1 MGNIANSRLSSNF
14 IACCRHI
21 RLIDCPN
28 DSRWYHCSLVQWPW
42 FETLLHL
49 LDRFCLC
56 PIDPAAADIV
66 WYSWQIQVFLSQIF
80 TVFHYPYTQALQPQ
94 AAPPQHLPSTSPA
107 PPQHLPST
115 SPAPLYLC
123 RSLTHRSGARPP
135 LQWNVFPLN
144 VIVQLLHSYRQSM
157 VEHGSCDGRRHRRKS
172 QDESHNKR
180 KLEKLRIRKKYRI
193 SLSNYLWLQRVER

>member
-1 MGNIANSRLSSNF
+1 MSKIFLYISMTVAMGNIANSRLSSNF
-14 IACCRHI
+14 IACCRHV

-94 AAPPQHLPSTSPA
+94 ALPPQHFPSTSPA

-115 SPAPLYLC
+115 SPAHLQHL
-123 RSLTHRSGARPP
+123 SIFAEAWLTG
-135 LQWNVFPLN
+135 
-144 VIVQLLHSYRQSM
+144 
-157 VEHGSCDGRRHRRKS
+157 VEHVRLCN
-172 QDESHNKR
+172 EMYF
-180 KLEKLRIRKKYRI
+180 L
-193 SLSNYLWLQRVER
+193 

>member
-49 LDRFCLC
+49 LERFCLC
-56 PIDPAAADIV
+56 PIDPAAADIE

-107 PPQHLPST
+107 PPQHISST
-115 SPAPLYLC
+115 SL
-123 RSLTHRSGARPP
+123 SLQKLDSQEWSTSASAMKCISFKCDSAAAAQ
-135 LQWNVFPLN
+135 LQT
-144 VIVQLLHSYRQSM
+144 
-157 VEHGSCDGRRHRRKS
+157 EHGGAWQLWWQETQKKITRRKS
-172 QDESHNKR
+172 QQ
-180 KLEKLRIRKKYRI
+180 EKVR
-193 SLSNYLWLQRVER
+193 ET